1 MVLMLLLI
9 HFLLLP
15 HSPKVIIVHIC
26 VGCAQGYEG
35 KLLGSF
41 CNRVVI
47 AVRVKNL
54 PANAGETG
62 DAHLSPGLGRSPF
75 QLSCLENSMNRG
87 AWQATIHG
95 VAKRQ
100 T

>member
-47 AVRVKNL
+47 AVRVNIQ
-54 PANAGETG
+54 GEG
-62 DAHLSPGLGRSPF
+62 EFLRGVYSLIPSP
-75 QLSCLENSMNRG
+75 
-87 AWQATIHG
+87 
-95 VAKRQ
+95 
-100 T
+100 